1 MQLKI
6 IMGMMKIDV
15 NYALSVKEHLV
26 SCLCM
31 VGCKF
36 LPPTTETSVKLY
48 DFAKLT
54 CRRVFFSN

>member
-1 MQLKI
+1 
-6 IMGMMKIDV
+6 MMKSDV

-36 LPPTTETSVKLY
+36 LPPTKETSVELH
-48 DFAKLT
+48 DFAKLYSQG
-54 CRRVFFSN
+54 VLF

>member
-1 MQLKI
+1 
-6 IMGMMKIDV
+6 MMKIDV